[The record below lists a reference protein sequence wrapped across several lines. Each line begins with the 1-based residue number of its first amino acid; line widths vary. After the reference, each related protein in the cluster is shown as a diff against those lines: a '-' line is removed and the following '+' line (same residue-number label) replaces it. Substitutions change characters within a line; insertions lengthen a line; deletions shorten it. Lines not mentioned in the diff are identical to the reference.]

1 MGFNL
6 FQLLYALTVIAFL
19 SLIVFTNKDKNKAY
33 LMFVL
38 IAFPFMSITIN
49 IGSFSLAVFD
59 FITFVFLIF
68 FYKSRLTSLH
78 FNGLYFNI
86 FMLLNVVILLGIL
99 VADSITTET
108 LSMLIKY
115 ASTAIFAKLLIDEC
129 NHDDTYFYAII
140 SFIKFA
146 LISSFIFLGLQFI
159 FGSDFTFEKTTNLN
173 VISTVVGDAVDRLPS
188 FFQDPQNYAQF
199 LAAISFL
206 LLINNNQT
214 KKIQFLNYG
223 LLVMSIVALMF
234 TGGRAAFGGWVA
246 GVIIITFLGKPQIRY
261 TVFFTML
268 ALILIA
274 VNFKDS
280 FALLNRDSDVV
291 EAYDFRYAIWVDAF
305 NIFLDN
311 PLVGIGIGNY
321 ANYVSIHNPDQFFE
335 SPTEIFYFAFPESG
349 YLKLLTEFGAVGF
362 ISVFAFVFVPLYK
375 GINTFVKNNDITI
388 ILLVASIVSWLV
400 GFYTVYSLADLRI
413 RLLIMTIIILLI
425 DRYKREYNKC

>member
-6 FQLLYALTVIAFL
+6 FQLLYAFTVIVFF
-19 SLIVFTNKDKNKAY
+19 SLIVFTNNDKNKAY

-38 IAFPFMSITIN
+38 VAFPFMSITIN

-59 FITFVFLIF
+59 FITFLFLIL
-68 FYKSRLTSLH
+68 FYKSRVTSFHL
-78 FNGLYFNI
+78 NGLYFNI

-99 VADSITTET
+99 MADSITTET

-129 NHDDTYFYAII
+129 NHDDTYFYTIL
-140 SFIKFA
+140 SYIKFT
-146 LISSFIFLGLQFI
+146 LISSFVFLGLQFI

-206 LLINNNQT
+206 LLVNNNQT
-214 KKIQFLNYG
+214 KKVQFLNYG

-234 TGGRAAFGGWVA
+234 TGGRAAFGGLVA
-246 GVIIITFLGKPQIRY
+246 GVIIITILGKPQIRY
-261 TVFFTML
+261 AVFFTTL
-268 ALILIA
+268 TLILISIY
-274 VNFKDS
+274 FKDS
-280 FALLNRDSDVV
+280 FALLNRDSDVM

-362 ISVFAFVFVPLYK
+362 ISVFAFVFIPLYK

-388 ILLVASIVSWLV
+388 LLLIASIVSWMV

-425 DRYKREYNKC
+425 DRYKRGYNKC